1 MINSQR
7 KKEIIEYLSDVNYR
21 TLKDI
26 AEKFNISMNTVRRDI
41 NELVSENKVRKFYG
55 GVSLIRKESSTYNSR
70 AVKNY
75 EQKNRIAQYAA
86 TLVQDNDLIF
96 IDAGTTTSQLVDY
109 IDKSYH
115 LIFVTNNIHTI
126 SKVVEV
132 DNWDLIV
139 VGSKLKHSS
148 HSLID
153 VHDWDYLNSLNLNK
167 AFIATTGLTIKSGA
181 TNPNNEDATIKSSM
195 IKRSQESYLLLDST
209 KFEQT
214 SLITFAEL
222 QDFDKIITAGDV
234 PEYYKEY
241 LHDHNIQLKIV

>member
-86 TLVQDNDLIF
+86 TLVQDNALI
-96 IDAGTTTSQLVDY
+96 
-109 IDKSYH
+109 
-115 LIFVTNNIHTI
+115 
-126 SKVVEV
+126 
-132 DNWDLIV
+132 
-139 VGSKLKHSS
+139 SKLKHSS